1 MKTIETDIHIPFSV
15 VVREGEDGMFVADCI
30 DVPGCTSQGK
40 TWSDALKN
48 IREAIEVSVKTDYRP
63 PAV

>member
-15 VVREGEDGMFVADCI
+15 IVREGEDGMFVADCV
-30 DVPGCTSQGK
+30 DVPGCFSQGK

-48 IREAIEVSVKTDYRP
+48 IREAIDVSVKTGYRP
-63 PAV
+63 PKV